1 MNRMYLLLFGLVIAL
16 AGAALWA
23 FNTIL
28 EFEKPSIAL
37 KDDLSTIGAK
47 KAAVIN
53 VTDQKSGIR
62 DVSVTISQE
71 GREQTVFSDR
81 YAKGTHEQALSLDI
95 DSRALKLKDGP
106 ATIAI
111 SVEDHSWLKNRST
124 LTVETSIDTVPP
136 QIGMVNSTQHL
147 NAGGTGVALY
157 RVSEESTRTGV
168 KVGDRF
174 FQGYP
179 YALQGKPCQIAYFAV
194 PTSATRDGLKIQ
206 ITAQDKAGNVSSV
219 NLPHL
224 LKEKKFKPDKI
235 NLSRPFL
242 DQKMPEFRQH
252 DPRVPATPLEAF
264 LFVNETLRIEN
275 TKTIQAACSNTQP
288 KQLWEGTFLR
298 MKNAAPMAGYAQD
311 RTYFF
316 EGMAVSKSTHQGVD
330 LASTERAP
338 IEAANNGVVVFAG
351 YLGIYGNAVIVDHG
365 FGLSSLYGHMS
376 DVSVKAGQNVARGE
390 TLGNSGST
398 GLAGGDHLHFSILVG
413 GDFVNP
419 TEWWDAH
426 WIKDNV
432 TDKLTESAS
441 QAPAPPQKAQP
452 QGQVEKERVQGQGF
466 RVQGIGQNNHGPGFR
481 VLGPENRVW

>member
-1 MNRMYLLLFGLVIAL
+1 MNRMYLLLFGLVILL
-16 AGAALWA
+16 AGAAFWA
-23 FNTIL
+23 LNTIL
-28 EFEKPSIAL
+28 EFEKPAIAM

-47 KAAVIN
+47 KDAAITL
-53 VTDQKSGIR
+53 TDQKSGIR
-62 DVSVTISQE
+62 EVSVTISQE
-71 GREQTVFSDR
+71 GRDQSVFSEH
-81 YAKGTHEQALSLDI
+81 YPKGTHEQTVSLDI
-95 DSRALKLKDGP
+95 DSRRLKLKDGP
-106 ATIAI
+106 ATLTIT
-111 SVEDHSWLKNRST
+111 VEDHSWLKNRST
-124 LTVETSIDTVPP
+124 LSVETTIDTVPP
-136 QIGMVNSTQHL
+136 QIGMISSAHNI

-157 RVSEESTRTGV
+157 RVSEEVTRTGV

-174 FQGYP
+174 SPGYP
-179 YALQGKPCQIAYFAV
+179 YSLQGKPCHIVYFAV
-194 PTSATRDGLKIQ
+194 PTSATKSGLQIQ

-219 NLPHL
+219 VLPHL
-224 LKEKKFKPDKI
+224 VKEKKFRSDKI

-275 TKTIQAACSNTQP
+275 TRTIQTACSNTQP

-298 MKNAAPMAGYAQD
+298 MKNSAPMASYAED
-311 RTYFF
+311 RTYIF

-338 IEAANNGVVVFAG
+338 IEAANNGIVVFAG

-376 DVSVKAGQNVARGE
+376 DISVKAGQTVTRGE
-390 TLGNSGST
+390 MLGNSGST

-413 GDFVNP
+413 GEFVNP

-426 WIKDNV
+426 WIQDNV
-432 TDKLTESAS
+432 TGKLTESA
-441 QAPAPPQKAQP
+441 PAPVPTQKAKP
-452 QGQVEKERVQGQGF
+452 ANVKAKAKGKKKK
-466 RVQGIGQNNHGPGFR
+466 GPGTR
-481 VLGPENRVW
+481 G

>member
-16 AGAALWA
+16 AGCALWA

-47 KAAVIN
+47 KTAVIS

-81 YAKGTHEQALSLDI
+81 YAKGTHEQTLNLDI

-136 QIGMVNSTQHL
+136 QIGMVNATQHI

-174 FQGYP
+174 FHGYP
-179 YALQGKPCQIAYFAV
+179 YPLDGKPCQIAYFAV
-194 PTSATRDGLKIQ
+194 PTSATREGLKIQ

-235 NLSRPFL
+235 NLSRSFL

-264 LFVNETLRIEN
+264 LFVNETLRVEN
-275 TKTIQAACSNTQP
+275 TKTIQAACGKSQP

-298 MKNAAPMAGYAQD
+298 MKNAAPMAGFAQD
-311 RTYFF
+311 RTYSF
-316 EGMAVSKSTHQGVD
+316 EGMAVSKSTHMGVD

-338 IEAANNGVVVFAG
+338 IEAANNGIVVFAG

-376 DVSVKAGQNVARGE
+376 DVSVKAGQTVVRGE
-390 TLGNSGST
+390 TLGHSGST

-441 QAPAPPQKAQP
+441 QAPAPVQKAQP
-452 QGQVEKERVQGQGF
+452 AKVKAKGKKKK
-466 RVQGIGQNNHGPGFR
+466 GPGTR
-481 VLGPENRVW
+481 G